1 MAMAA
6 HKQPVTV
13 LHLTDLHF
21 GCEAKNSHGRS
32 SGLDERKNRLRKLTE
47 SLGKLAKQQ
56 PDWRPQVVAI
66 TGDIGWKGIDDDYQ
80 LAKEWL
86 DELLQQLGL
95 SYSQVVVCAGN
106 HDINR
111 VAVDRITVPTSAET
125 ADSYLQADISDDD
138 LRGFKAFTSFCES
151 AGIAAYRLAG
161 ENKNWLVGQTELA
174 GLTFIALNSAW
185 YCRGDN
191 DRGNLWVGRL
201 HLEHLISGNLIVNAS
216 VAQQPIIALVHHP
229 PTWWHDA
236 ETNAWNGRPNV
247 MDMLARHSHLV
258 LTGHTHGEVRKH
270 DRIAGA
276 AYHLTGGSAYAS
288 SSHSNSVRLIRVE

>member
-86 DELLQQLGL
+86 DELLQHLGL

-111 VAVDRITVPTSAET
+111 VAVDRITVPTSAEM

-174 GLTFIALNSAW
+174 GLTF
-185 YCRGDN
+185 
-191 DRGNLWVGRL
+191 
-201 HLEHLISGNLIVNAS
+201 
-216 VAQQPIIALVHHP
+216 IALVHHP